1 MDGGRRDDNRANRLE
16 TGRGEAGPAVSGAQF
31 AGIGFQ
37 FALTILVFVFVG
49 VWLDRRLGTTPWLLL
64 VSVFVGAAGG
74 FYSMYRRISVAQRR
88 DAERIAERR
97 NRPRQGKSQGEEGNG

>member
-1 MDGGRRDDNRANRLE
+1 MDGRRREDNRANRFE
-16 TGRGEAGPAVSGAQF
+16 TGRGGAAPAVSGAQF

-37 FALTILVFVFVG
+37 FAVTILVFVFVG

-64 VSVFVGAAGG
+64 VCVFVGAAGG
-74 FYSMYRRISVAQRR
+74 FYSMYRRISLAQRR

-97 NRPRQGKSQGEEGNG
+97 NRPSEGEGQGKEGDR